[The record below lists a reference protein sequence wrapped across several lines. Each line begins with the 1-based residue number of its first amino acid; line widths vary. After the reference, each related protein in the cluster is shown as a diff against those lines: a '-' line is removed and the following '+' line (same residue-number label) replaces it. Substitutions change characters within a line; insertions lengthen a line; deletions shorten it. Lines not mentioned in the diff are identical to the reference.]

1 MILENKREENVGV
14 DNHFLFDV
22 DGTLTPSRKRIQSE
36 FALWFMYFAQNNN
49 VSLVT
54 GSDNPKTVEQLGIEI
69 CKTVDKCYNC
79 NGNDIWEKQENTY
92 TNDWKPSDELISFL
106 EKWLN
111 DSDYKTKT
119 GKHIEHRPG
128 MINFSVVGRKADKVQ
143 RKDYYYWDIQSEERV
158 KIAEAVNNKFPD
170 VSAVVGGE
178 TGIDII
184 SKGKDKR
191 QVVSHFNNK
200 QKLFFFGDRMDP
212 DGNHFSLAYA
222 VKERGGVA
230 KQVKNWRETKE
241 ILENLQKTGVAN

>member
-1 MILENKREENVGV
+1 VNR
-14 DNHFLFDV
+14 NHFLFDV

-36 FALWFMYFAQNNN
+36 FALWFMYFAQQNP

-69 CKTVDKCYNC
+69 CKSVNKCYNC
-79 NGNDIWEKQENTY
+79 NGNDIWEKQQNVY
-92 TNDWKPSDELISFL
+92 TNNWKPSAELLAFL
-106 EKWLN
+106 ENHLQG
-111 DSDYKTKT
+111 SEYQTKT

-143 RKDYYYWDIQSEERV
+143 RKDYYYWDMQSEERV
-158 KIAEAVNNKFPD
+158 NIAEAVNNKFPD

-191 QVVSHFNNK
+191 QIVSHFK
-200 QKLFFFGDRMDP
+200 DDEKLFFFGDRMDP
-212 DGNHFSLAYA
+212 DGNDFSLAYA

>member
-1 MILENKREENVGV
+1 MKEL
-14 DNHFLFDV
+14 
-22 DGTLTPSRKRIQSE
+22 
-36 FALWFMYFAQNNN
+36 
-49 VSLVT
+49 
-54 GSDNPKTVEQLGIEI
+54 LG
-69 CKTVDKCYNC
+69 
-79 NGNDIWEKQENTY
+79 
-92 TNDWKPSDELISFL
+92 FL
-106 EKWLN
+106 EEKLEG
-111 DSDYKTKT
+111 SDYKTRT

-143 RKDYYYWDIQSEERV
+143 RKDYYYWDIESEERIR
-158 KIAEAVNNKFPD
+158 IADAVNNKFPD

-191 QVVSHFNNK
+191 QIVDYFDFNE
-200 QKLFFFGDRMDP
+200 KLFFFGDRMDP
-212 DGNHFSLAYA
+212 DGNDFSLAYA

>member
-1 MILENKREENVGV
+1 M

-119 GKHIEHRPG
+119 GKHIEHRPR

-170 VSAVVGGE
+170 VSAVVGRE

-212 DGNHFSLAYA
+212 DGNDFSLAYA

>member
-1 MILENKREENVGV
+1 MKN
-14 DNHFLFDV
+14 NHFVFDV
-22 DGTLTPSRKRIQSE
+22 DGTLTPSRKKIQPQ
-36 FALWFMYFAQNNN
+36 FAIWFLYFAQQNS

-54 GSDNPKTVEQLGIEI
+54 GSDNPKTVEQLGVEI
-69 CKTVDKCYNC
+69 CKTVYKCYNC
-79 NGNDIWEKQENTY
+79 NGNDIWDKQENVY
-92 TNDWKPSDELISFL
+92 TNDWKPSKELLGFL
-106 EKWLN
+106 EEKLES
-111 DSDYKTKT
+111 SDYKTRT

-143 RKDYYYWDIQSEERV
+143 RKDYYYWDIESEERIR
-158 KIAEAVNNKFPD
+158 IADAVNNKFPD

-191 QVVSHFNNK
+191 QIVEYFDSNE
-200 QKLFFFGDRMDP
+200 KLFFFGDRMDP
-212 DGNHFSLAYA
+212 DGNDFSLAYA

-230 KQVKNWRETKE
+230 KQVKNWREKKE